1 MSTLEIKNKIVSNLN
16 AIEDSVVL
24 ETVLSYVMKLK
35 DSHKNSSEEIVAY
48 SIDGKAISKKEYI
61 KRNEQAVNSYKK
73 GNFKTQEELL
83 NKYKK
88 SI

>member
-1 MSTLEIKNKIVSNLN
+1 MNTLEIKNKIVSNLN
-16 AIEDSVVL
+16 SIEDSYIL
-24 ETVLSYVMKLK
+24 ESVLSFVENLK
-35 DSHKNSSEEIVAY
+35 DSNKLSKEIVAY
-48 SIDGKAISKKEYI
+48 SIDGKPISKKEYI
-61 KRNEQAVNSYKK
+61 IRNEQAVNSYKK